1 MQNTTTK
8 PLNKSLLVLSLTLT
22 SGQSMAAGFQLNS
35 QSATGLG
42 RAFAG
47 DAVIAD
53 NASIIARNAA
63 GMALFDSSE
72 FSMGLT
78 AIDTE
83 INIEDIYFNLGDDS
97 GRGAVDDQTNSS
109 TSFVPNIYYVKRIDD
124 KWAIGFAEYTSF
136 GTYHEF
142 ENDFGSEI
150 AGASVF
156 GGHTEIK
163 SVNLSASVSYRVNEH
178 WSVGGGIDLI
188 VGQGILERDL
198 VVDTQVGRRDRPI
211 SADVSVLD
219 VDATAYGFGYNLG
232 AVYEVNDDHRFG
244 LAYRYSPDLDA
255 DGDMS
260 YLGANLNS
268 EELILPLPDTLIFSG
283 FHQLTTKF
291 AMHYSVQWT
300 QWSEFDKLEITGD
313 SFSKTY
319 NWEDSMHYALGATY
333 DINQTWTVRGGVMLD
348 EAAQQTTTTISV
360 PDSDREWYSAGFTY
374 RTLEQSSIDF
384 GFTYVKGEALDASE
398 SLVTGAPRAM
408 TATSEANAM
417 IYSIQYSRSF

>member
-1 MQNTTTK
+1 MQNNSNK
-8 PLNKSLLVLSLTLT
+8 PFNKSLLVLSLTLT

-83 INIEDIYFNLGDDS
+83 IKIEDINFNLGNDS
-97 GRGAVDDQTNSS
+97 GRGAVDNQTNSA
-109 TSFVPNIYYVKRIDD
+109 TSFVPNIYYVKRLND

-142 ENDFGSEI
+142 ENDFGSEVP
-150 AGASVF
+150 GASVF

-163 SVNLSASVSYRVNEH
+163 SITLGASASYRINDQ
-178 WSVGGGIDLI
+178 WSVGAGLDLV

-198 VVDTQVGRRDRPI
+198 VTENVDM
-211 SADVSVLD
+211 SVLD

-232 AVYEVNDDHRFG
+232 VVYEVNDAHRFG
-244 LAYRYSPDLDA
+244 LAYRYSPDLKA

-300 QWSEFDKLEITGD
+300 QWSEFDKLEITND
-313 SFSKTY
+313 SFSKSY

-333 DINQTWTVRGGVMLD
+333 DISETWTVRGGVMHD
-348 EAAQQTTTTISV
+348 EAAQNTTTTVSV
-360 PDSDREWYSAGFTY
+360 PDSDRQWYSAGFTY
-374 RTLEQSSIDF
+374 NTKEQSSIDF
-384 GFTYVKGEALDASE
+384 GFTYVKGEELDASE
-398 SLVTGAPRAM
+398 SLVSGAPRAM

-417 IYSIQYSRSF
+417 IYSVQYSRSF